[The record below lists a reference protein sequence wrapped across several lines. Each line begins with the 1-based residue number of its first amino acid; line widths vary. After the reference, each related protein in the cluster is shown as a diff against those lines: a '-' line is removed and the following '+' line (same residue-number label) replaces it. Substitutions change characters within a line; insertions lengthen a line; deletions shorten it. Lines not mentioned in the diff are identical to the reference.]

1 MCGIVAIVGSTPVAE
16 RLIQA
21 LAALQHRGQDAAGV
35 LTFDGRFHLHK
46 GRGLATQVFA
56 DPGEVA
62 QLTGT
67 MGLGHV
73 RYATQGSLD
82 WLDAQPFAIRYPF
95 GVGIVHNGNVVNFAA
110 LRTRIERERLLETS
124 NDVELLVH
132 VLIEHL
138 ASARDLTPNAV
149 FAAVQQLM
157 EEVDGAYSTL
167 ALIANRGL
175 VAFRDRHGIRPL
187 LWGQK
192 DSPEGTTHVFASES
206 VVFDVLGVERYR
218 DLAPGEIVY
227 LDRDGQAHLHTPASA
242 TGAFCSFEYIYFA
255 REDSTLEGRTVA
267 SERFAMGKLLAE
279 PVRARGLEPDVVID
293 VPSSAYFAASGLA
306 EALGVPYRRGLAKNS
321 HVGRSFI
328 LPSQDQRERLVIQKL
343 NPIREVV
350 AGKKLCVVDD
360 SIVRGTTARRI
371 VAMLREAGARAI
383 YLVSAAPPVRH
394 PCVYG
399 IDIAERRE
407 LIAATRSEAEIVQE
421 IGADALIYPA
431 LDAFR
436 ALYSG
441 ACFACFDGRYPTRV
455 PAGLVDSAER
465 EPAPHGV

>member
-138 ASARDLTPNAV
+138 ASAVAELHLP
-149 FAAVQQLM
+149 AAFL
-157 EEVDGAYSTL
+157 
-167 ALIANRGL
+167 
-175 VAFRDRHGIRPL
+175 
-187 LWGQK
+187 
-192 DSPEGTTHVFASES
+192 
-206 VVFDVLGVERYR
+206 
-218 DLAPGEIVY
+218 
-227 LDRDGQAHLHTPASA
+227 
-242 TGAFCSFEYIYFA
+242 
-255 REDSTLEGRTVA
+255 
-267 SERFAMGKLLAE
+267 E
-279 PVRARGLEPDVVID
+279 PVSPLT
-293 VPSSAYFAASGLA
+293 SWMSAIWMCESYQLWRCQMLS
-306 EALGVPYRRGLAKNS
+306 
-321 HVGRSFI
+321 
-328 LPSQDQRERLVIQKL
+328 RL
-343 NPIREVV
+343 
-350 AGKKLCVVDD
+350 
-360 SIVRGTTARRI
+360 
-371 VAMLREAGARAI
+371 
-383 YLVSAAPPVRH
+383 
-394 PCVYG
+394 
-399 IDIAERRE
+399 
-407 LIAATRSEAEIVQE
+407 
-421 IGADALIYPA
+421 
-431 LDAFR
+431 
-436 ALYSG
+436 
-441 ACFACFDGRYPTRV
+441 
-455 PAGLVDSAER
+455 
-465 EPAPHGV
+465 